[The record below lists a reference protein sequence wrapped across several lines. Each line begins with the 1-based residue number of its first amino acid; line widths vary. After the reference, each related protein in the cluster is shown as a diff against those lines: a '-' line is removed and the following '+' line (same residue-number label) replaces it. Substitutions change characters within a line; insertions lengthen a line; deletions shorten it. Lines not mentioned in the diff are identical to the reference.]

1 MANDLIDHYAMG
13 AEVLNYAAQGLSL
26 EQERS
31 RPGPGTW
38 SLAELVA
45 HVLDA
50 DLVISD
56 RIKRVIAEDRPTL
69 LAFDENAWI
78 ERLDSNAMPMVE
90 TAALFAANR
99 RWMVRLL
106 RNRPEPDFG
115 RIGVHSSAGPLTLA
129 ELVAKATGHLDHH
142 LRFLYAKR
150 ASLGVSLYPRY
161 ASNDAAKD

>member
-1 MANDLIDHYAMG
+1 MANDLIDHYAQG
-13 AEVLNYAAQGLSL
+13 VELLNYATQGLSPDQ
-26 EQERS
+26 EQA
-31 RPGPGTW
+31 RPGPGAW

-78 ERLDSNAMPMVE
+78 DRLNSNAMPVAE
-90 TAALFAANR
+90 AASLFASHR
-99 RWMVRLL
+99 RWMTRVL
-106 RNRPEPDFG
+106 RGRPESDFG
-115 RIGVHSSAGPLTLA
+115 RVGVHSSAGPQTLA
-129 ELVAKATGHLDHH
+129 ELVSKATGHLDHH

-150 ASLGVSLYPRY
+150 ANLGVSLYPRY
-161 ASNDAAKD
+161 VLNDAARD